1 MKHGQ
6 TSLRR
11 QALSAA
17 LLCAVCT
24 AASAQT
30 LTMWVHAGPGPE
42 RDAYAE
48 SVKAFNRANPG
59 IKLELVT
66 LPEGSYNDQVNAAAL
81 ARKLPC
87 VLDFDGPNVYN
98 YAWSGKLIPLD
109 GFGVGEAMK
118 HEMLPTLVR
127 QGTYNGKLYSVG
139 QYDSGLAIWGNRKLL
154 AKAGVRAPAR
164 LEEAWTLEEFEDALR
179 KLKAAG
185 VPTPLDMKFNYGIG
199 EWFTYGFSPILQSF
213 GADLIDRKTY
223 KSAQNVLNG
232 AAAVKALTTVQGW
245 AKNGWINP
253 STRDDGDFAN
263 GRAALSYVGHWTYND
278 YRKALGNDLVLI
290 PMPKFGGKS
299 VTGAGSWNFGISSD
313 CKHPREA
320 AKVLEHLM
328 SQPEVERVTALN
340 GAVPGTRSAL
350 LKSAIYGE
358 SGPLRL
364 YVQQILG
371 GVAVVRPQTPAYPA
385 ITSAFAEALNNIMG
399 GRDVKR
405 ELDRAVRKIDETIE
419 DNKGY
424 PVK

>member
-1 MKHGQ
+1 MTHQYLPLG
-6 TSLRR
+6 RN
-11 QALSAA
+11 ALVLAA
-17 LLCAVCT
+17 LLACG

-30 LTMWVHAGPGPE
+30 LQMWVHAGPGPE
-42 RDAYAE
+42 RDAYVE
-48 SVKAFNRANPG
+48 SVKAFNQANPG
-59 IKLELVT
+59 LKLELVT
-66 LPEGSYNDQVNAAAL
+66 LPEGSYSDQVNAAAL
-81 ARKLPC
+81 AKKLPC

-98 YAWSGKLIPLD
+98 YAWTGKIIPLD
-109 GFGVGEAMK
+109 GYTVGGAMK
-118 HEMLPTLVR
+118 LEMLPTLVK

-154 AKAGVRAPAR
+154 QKAGVRVPTKI
-164 LEEAWTLEEFEDALR
+164 EDAWTLAEFEEALK

-199 EWFTYGFSPILQSF
+199 EWLTYGFSPIVQSF
-213 GADLIDRKTY
+213 GGDLIDRKSY
-223 KSAQNVLNG
+223 KTADGVLNG
-232 AAAVKALTTVQGW
+232 PGAVKALTTVQGW

-253 STRDDGDFAN
+253 ATRDDGDFAS

-278 YRKALGNDLVLI
+278 YKKALGDDLVLI
-290 PMPKFGGKS
+290 PSPKFGAKAA
-299 VTGAGSWNFGISSD
+299 TGAGSWNFGISSD

-328 SQPEVERVTALN
+328 SQREIERVTSLN

-350 LKSAIYGE
+350 IKSANYGE
-358 SGPLRL
+358 AGPLRL

-385 ITSAFAEALNNIMG
+385 ITSAFAEAVNNIVG

-405 ELDRAVRKIDETIE
+405 ELDRAVKKIDETIE

-424 PVK
+424 PVM